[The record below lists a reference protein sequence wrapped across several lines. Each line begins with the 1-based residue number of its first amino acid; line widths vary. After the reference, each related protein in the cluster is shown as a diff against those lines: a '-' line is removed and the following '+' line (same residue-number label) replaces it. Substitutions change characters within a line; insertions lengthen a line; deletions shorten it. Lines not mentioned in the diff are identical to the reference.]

1 MNTFNRI
8 LEAIGMTHQQQITN
22 RLHEFAEGAVIEDK
36 IRLGMA
42 ARELLDNVAFDAAV
56 KKVEHELFTIWKR
69 SNEPEER
76 EKAWNVLKGLE
87 SVKAKLTGFVNEMLL
102 EQQKINQK
110 GQDNA

>member
-1 MNTFNRI
+1 MMGKI
-8 LEAIGMTHQQQITN
+8 LEFVGISQERHQIET

-110 GQDNA
+110 G